1 MKKKAL
7 IIATVVGFITSFEI
21 NDIKILQELGYEVIV
36 AANYEGYNGKL
47 DDKNVKM
54 LDIRFTRS
62 PLTLQNI
69 KAFKKLNKY
78 VKENKIDLIHCHT
91 PVGGVMGRIIGKLN
105 KVQTVIY
112 TAHGFHFFD
121 GAPKLNWVIYYPIEK
136 FLSRYTDILI
146 TINQEDY
153 NRAKNKFYAKKV
165 EYIPGVGVD
174 VEKIRNVRV
183 DRDKKRKELGLKDN
197 DIVLLSVGELSRRK
211 NHIVAIKALGKIKK
225 NKNIFYLIVG
235 EGSLKNYLKK
245 ECRKLGIERQIKFLG
260 YRKDVYELC
269 KVADIYI
276 FPSQREGLGIAA
288 LEGMA
293 AGLPLV
299 SANIN
304 GIKDYTENGKTGY
317 CVDRFSINDF
327 KNAIEKLAYNKNL
340 RQRIGNY
347 NEQVVKKFDIKNTE
361 KIMKEIYLSIV
372 QGER

>member
-7 IIATVVGFITSFEI
+7 IIATVVGFITSFEM

-174 VEKIRNVRV
+174 VEKIENTRV
-183 DRDKKRKELGLKDN
+183 NKEQKRKELGIEKDSM
-197 DIVLLSVGELSRRK
+197 VLLSVGELSSRK
-211 NHIVAIKALGKIKK
+211 NHITPIRTLAEID
-225 NKNIFYLIVG
+225 NKNIIYLIAGVG
-235 EGSLKNYLKK
+235 PLENYLKEEVK
-245 ECRKLGIERQIKFLG
+245 KLNLEKQVKFLG
-260 YRKDVYELC
+260 FRKDVYELC

-276 FPSQREGLGIAA
+276 FPSKREGLGIAG

>member
-1 MKKKAL
+1 M
-7 IIATVVGFITSFEI
+7 

-174 VEKIRNVRV
+174 VEKIENTRV
-183 DRDKKRKELGLKDN
+183 NKEQKRKELGIEKDSM
-197 DIVLLSVGELSRRK
+197 VLLSVGELSSRK
-211 NHIVAIKALGKIKK
+211 NHITPIRTLAEID
-225 NKNIFYLIVG
+225 NKNIIYLIAGVG
-235 EGSLKNYLKK
+235 PLENYLKEEVK
-245 ECRKLGIERQIKFLG
+245 KLNLEKQVKFLG
-260 YRKDVYELC
+260 FRKDVYELC

-276 FPSQREGLGIAA
+276 YFHPKE
-288 LEGMA
+288 
-293 AGLPLV
+293 
-299 SANIN
+299 
-304 GIKDYTENGKTGY
+304 KD
-317 CVDRFSINDF
+317 
-327 KNAIEKLAYNKNL
+327 
-340 RQRIGNY
+340 
-347 NEQVVKKFDIKNTE
+347 
-361 KIMKEIYLSIV
+361 
-372 QGER
+372 